1 MSRFLKGTRKQNFR
15 YPGRGIPRRDSA
27 AEANLVY
34 FPEARGQGS
43 IAEGK
48 EISERGENRRNTQG
62 HNMQGQ

>member
-27 AEANLVY
+27 AEANLAY

-43 IAEGK
+43 KA
-48 EISERGENRRNTQG
+48 Q
-62 HNMQGQ
+62 